1 MSDLPPPFTL
11 PDYSKPAPTKIK
23 IKPQGSQLSAAVTT
37 SAEAQGSSTP
47 NITLR
52 VPALGAANAAKASA
66 QPAAAA
72 APAASTSSSL
82 SHSAPQPAAT
92 PQKQA
97 KALPATPQ
105 PIAQSTQNT
114 SQATASYSHYPKAMY
129 HASTA
134 APSTSTLATQKASQ
148 VTQSQSPTPSA
159 TSGHQ
164 LKYVALRIQPYNR
177 KLYLDHRDG
186 VKSWVM
192 RLSPVETGV
201 LVEDVAFFHD
211 EEEES
216 SGDEDAEPEPKQEE
230 EEEEVEEAPV
240 KNGRKKGKS
249 RARTRLQKPPVK
261 SSTSKSKVPVPKKKA
276 TKIGE
281 VQVKLDGTAV
291 KDGEKENQWTV
302 SLSVGSHVLEI
313 GEVGG
318 IRWKVYAERLGE
330 A

>member
-1 MSDLPPPFTL
+1 MSDLPPPFAL
-11 PDYSKPAPTKIK
+11 PEYSKPATTKIK
-23 IKPQGSQLSAAVTT
+23 IKPQAAQSSAVVAT
-37 SAEAQGSSTP
+37 STEAQGSSPP

-52 VPALGAANAAKASA
+52 VPALGAANAAKAPA
-66 QPAAAA
+66 QPAAVL
-72 APAASTSSSL
+72 AASPSSSL
-82 SHSAPQPAAT
+82 SHSVPQPGAT
-92 PQKQA
+92 P
-97 KALPATPQ
+97 KAPPATPQ
-105 PIAQSTQNT
+105 PAAQSTQNT
-114 SQATASYSHYPKAMY
+114 SQAAGSYSHYPKALY
-129 HASTA
+129 HASTG
-134 APSTSTLATQKASQ
+134 APATSTVASQ
-148 VTQSQSPTPSA
+148 VTQSQSPTPSV

-164 LKYVALRIQPYNR
+164 LKYVALCIQPYNR

-186 VKSWVM
+186 VKSWAM
-192 RLSPVETGV
+192 RLSPAETGV

-216 SGDEDAEPEPKQEE
+216 SGDEEAEQEPKQEE
-230 EEEEVEEAPV
+230 EEEAVEEAPV

-249 RARTRLQKPPVK
+249 RAKTRSQKSVK
-261 SSTSKSKVPVPKKKA
+261 SSASKSKVAVPKKKA

-291 KDGEKENQWTV
+291 KDGEKVNQWTI

-318 IRWKVYAERLGE
+318 IHWKVFAERLGE

>member
-1 MSDLPPPFTL
+1 MSDLPPPFAL
-11 PDYSKPAPTKIK
+11 PEYSKPAPTKIK
-23 IKPQGSQLSAAVTT
+23 IKPQAAQSSATVATPT
-37 SAEAQGSSTP
+37 EAQGTSPP

-52 VPALGAANAAKASA
+52 VPALGAANAAKAPA
-66 QPAAAA
+66 QPTTTGV
-72 APAASTSSSL
+72 PAASTSSSL
-82 SHSAPQPAAT
+82 SHSAPQPGAT
-92 PQKQA
+92 T
-97 KALPATPQ
+97 KAPPATPQ
-105 PIAQSTQNT
+105 PVAQSTQNA
-114 SQATASYSHYPKAMY
+114 SQAAGSHSHYPKALY
-129 HASTA
+129 HASTGV
-134 APSTSTLATQKASQ
+134 PTTSTIASQ
-148 VTQSQSPTPSA
+148 ATQSQSPTPSA

-164 LKYVALRIQPYNR
+164 LKHVALCIQPYNR

-192 RLSPVETGV
+192 RLTPTETGV

-216 SGDEDAEPEPKQEE
+216 SGDEEAEQEPKQEE
-230 EEEEVEEAPV
+230 EEETVEEAPV
-240 KNGRKKGKS
+240 KNGRRKGKS
-249 RARTRLQKPPVK
+249 RAKTRSQKSVK
-261 SSTSKSKVPVPKKKA
+261 SSASKSKVPIPKKKA

-291 KDGEKENQWTV
+291 KDGEKVNQWTV

-318 IRWKVYAERLGE
+318 IHWKVFAERMGE